1 MPRLLLLLLR
11 HAKSAWDDPRLADI
25 DRPLAPRGHR
35 AAQLIAEAIE
45 KRGLR
50 PDRILCSPALRTRET
65 LAALVSHLGDDHVNI
80 EISPALYEP
89 HAGDYCAVIADHGDD
104 AKTLL
109 IIGHNP
115 AIQATA
121 IILCGRA
128 NREIG
133 AEMAAKFP
141 TAALAIIDFDEP
153 DWSRL
158 RARSGTPIAFMT
170 PKSLAKGTGEH
181 DGDD

>member
-1 MPRLLLLLLR
+1 MPRLLLLR
-11 HAKSAWDDPRLADI
+11 HAKSTWDDHRLADI

-35 AAQLIAEAIE
+35 AAQLIAETIE
-45 KRGLR
+45 ERGLR

-65 LAALVSHLGDDHVNI
+65 LATLLSHLGDDDVEI
-80 EISPALYEP
+80 EISNALYEP
-89 HAGDYCAVIADHGDD
+89 HAGDYCAVIADHGD
-104 AKTLL
+104 AARTLL
-109 IIGHNP
+109 VIGHNP

-121 IILCGRA
+121 ILLCGTG
-128 NREIG
+128 NPEIG
-133 AEMAAKFP
+133 GEMAARFP
-141 TAALAIIDFDEP
+141 TAALAVMEFKED

-158 RARSGTPIAFMT
+158 KPRSGVPVAFIT